1 MYVIYGSGRVETLV
15 DNLES
20 NLYKILTTLCLMR
33 QIPVPVTE
41 LLFTIIALAQL
52 QQRLLRNLEKQFG
65 GDKLAVV
72 KGE

>member
-1 MYVIYGSGRVETLV
+1 MRNLDVTNDSERVEALV

-20 NLYKILTTLCLMR
+20 NLYKILTALRLMR
-33 QIPVPVTE
+33 RIRVPVTE

-65 GDKLAVV
+65 GR
-72 KGE
+72 

>member
-1 MYVIYGSGRVETLV
+1 MRNLDVTNDSERVEALV

-20 NLYKILTTLCLMR
+20 NLYKILTALCLMR
-33 QIPVPVTE
+33 RIRIPVTE

-65 GDKLAVV
+65 GR
-72 KGE
+72 